1 MYSDCYDRV
10 LRASENQDGDMNAWY
25 IQLWVVFG
33 KLLVILDFLDLLALQ
48 VLLDLL
54 VNGLFRVLG

>member
-1 MYSDCYDRV
+1 MIGVYT
-10 LRASENQDGDMNAWY
+10 
-25 IQLWVVFG
+25 QLCVVFG
-33 KLLVILDFLDLLALQ
+33 KLLVILDFLDLFVLH